1 MKFFQQYKLVA
12 RAWRYR
18 LIIDKA
24 EIQYLLHNIKTNDRC
39 IDIGA
44 HKGAYTYW
52 MSKCVGEKGEVYAF
66 EPQPQLFKSFEGA
79 IISSKILNIQL
90 SQLGFSDTIGVNRLI
105 VPNGQVSPSASFHL
119 KKTDKDTTHEINT
132 TTLDNFF
139 TANNISEINF
149 IKCDVEGHELEVFQG
164 GENFFKINRPKIL
177 VESEARHCGEKKV
190 NDFFSY
196 MKDIDY
202 CGYYFEDG
210 SLKSIDNYNLF
221 EFQIDPKRSTYIN
234 NFVFEPKQ

>member
-52 MSKCVGEKGEVYAF
+52 MSKCVGEKGEVYGF
-66 EPQPQLFKSFEGA
+66 EQQPQLFKSFEGA

-90 SQLGFSDTIGVNRLI
+90 SQLGFSDTIGVNSLI
-105 VPNGQVSPSASFHL
+105 VPNGQVSPSASFLNFKLIPNVALTSITLSLNLNNEFGL
-119 KKTDKDTTHEINT
+119 K
-132 TTLDNFF
+132 
-139 TANNISEINF
+139 
-149 IKCDVEGHELEVFQG
+149 
-164 GENFFKINRPKIL
+164 
-177 VESEARHCGEKKV
+177 
-190 NDFFSY
+190 
-196 MKDIDY
+196 
-202 CGYYFEDG
+202 
-210 SLKSIDNYNLF
+210 LF
-221 EFQIDPKRSTYIN
+221 NCIVYG
-234 NFVFEPKQ
+234 